1 MSRYAIKEG
10 LLVVKGPENLRIVL
24 DETGR
29 RQFDSP
35 LVAAV
40 LDRITGGETD
50 EDALVAALADRHAA
64 AEVYYALLTL
74 EKKPQ
79 P

>member
-40 LDRITGGETD
+40 LDRITGGEAD
-50 EDALVAALADRHAA
+50 EDALVRRWPIAM
-64 AEVYYALLTL
+64 LLRKSTMRY
-74 EKKPQ
+74 
-79 P
+79 